1 MLDAV
6 LLEEVGSTLH
16 NEWGEGSLERLSGVE
31 MLLVDDEQGGSDAGD
46 EAMDEQDV
54 AGHHDGEWG
63 GGSGRIMTSS
73 SYRPPSSYSRVSPRT
88 GTPLAL
94 PWMAPPRP
102 ATDVPYVK
110 AKASVRPSQEGLVPF
125 KGLLEGGSA
134 LDRQA
139 LKTAQSDAFPRP
151 STHSLPPL
159 RTHSAADAQ
168 YSVMERY
175 GPMRGVDEAWA
186 SLRES
191 RFWHFEHGS
200 TSEQGVARV
209 MSQPLKD
216 MEYSLRPPRPQDAQ
230 RHVVVSR
237 EKTAH
242 PTPGTVAYATAS
254 TEAAHARRLPV
265 LGPKHVEPKS
275 EYNHVL
281 SLPPVDRA
289 AILQTPRGSLGVKA
303 SGTVSF
309 RDLGQAPPPSSTL
322 ARKAADGDGDVVV
335 RKRAPR
341 VTPAVPQTEASP
353 TGLLLR
359 PDTTK
364 SVTFREV
371 SAKPRASW
379 RAASPSSPASPPRS
393 RAPSSR
399 APRMGS
405 ESVPLEKRAATVWW
419 LDKLQADE
427 EKPAWVPLHER
438 VRPPT
443 SERERVAFV
452 LGRERDRKLQRIVDH
467 HRAADRHVLVDEF
480 DGYVGGHYRF
490 TLPRP
495 FVEDEQGRTIL
506 PAKSKPGTAVS

>member
-16 NEWGEGSLERLSGVE
+16 HEWGEGSHGRLSGVE
-31 MLLVDDEQGGSDAGD
+31 MLLVEDEQEGSDAED

-63 GGSGRIMTSS
+63 AGSGRIMTSS
-73 SYRPPSSYSRVSPRT
+73 SYRPPSSYCQVSPRT

-110 AKASVRPSQEGLVPF
+110 AKASVRPGQEGLVPY

-186 SLRES
+186 SLRKS
-191 RFWHFEHGS
+191 RFWHFEHES
-200 TSEQGVARV
+200 TAEQGVARV

-216 MEYSLRPPRPQDAQ
+216 MEYSLRPPRPQDPQ
-230 RHVVVSR
+230 RHVVVAR
-237 EKTAH
+237 EKTTH
-242 PTPGTVAYATAS
+242 PTPATAAYAPAS

-289 AILQTPRGSLGVKA
+289 AILQTPGGSLRVKP

-309 RDLGQAPPPSSTL
+309 RDLSQAPPASSTL
-322 ARKAADGDGDVVV
+322 ARNAADEDGDVVV
-335 RKRAPR
+335 RERASR
-341 VTPAVPQTEASP
+341 VTPAVPPTEASP
-353 TGLLLR
+353 TGLR

-371 SAKPRASW
+371 PAKSRASS
-379 RAASPSSPASPPRS
+379 RAASPSSPVSPPRS

-405 ESVPLEKRAATVWW
+405 ESVPLEKQAATVWW

-427 EKPAWVPLHER
+427 EKPEWVPLHER

-495 FVEDEQGRTIL
+495 FVEDEHGRTIL